1 MNRPTPRLHWHAPA
15 ARVRTLQGKF
25 EVMLADA
32 RRDRAAATNL
42 GEIVALTGVIHQVEQ
57 WIGMCREH
65 LAAVRRRT
73 GWGEHAPPGP
83 SRRRAAS
90 PLPVHPSG
98 VMPRR
103 PSAGHAAGRLGVAGA
118 TPPPVMGQWMARF
131 FPRWERRESLGSKRQ
146 RPALSCCRPASLTP
160 FFEVRTKELRP
171 SH

>member
-118 TPPPVMGQWMARF
+118 TPPPVMGHGW
-131 FPRWERRESLGSKRQ
+131 
-146 RPALSCCRPASLTP
+146 PASSRAGSAASRSARSANAP
-160 FFEVRTKELRP
+160 P
-171 SH
+171 CPAADPPP